1 MMTMKHPRPTSP
13 ILGVVALAV
22 AALGCATTPDPPMP
36 SEGTLVR
43 MDLIAVLVDSGNY
56 DAAVPLLQRAL
67 AAHPEEGMLHYYQGV
82 VLGSRGYRALAERE
96 LRKALELR
104 PGLAHAMDRL
114 GRVLARS
121 GSPKDA
127 VLWHQKAV
135 KAQPRN
141 PAFHNNLGWSLFVA
155 GRPAEAVKAF
165 EEAVSLDPRS
175 RKTQTNLGFAYAR
188 VGRTDDARRAFEQAG
203 TPASAAA
210 NLGAALALL
219 GRRTDARVAYEA
231 ALRHDPTLHTA
242 REALEELKTP

>member
-1 MMTMKHPRPTSP
+1 MKHPRTMSP

-22 AALGCATTPDPPMP
+22 ASLGCATTPDPPAF
-36 SEGTLVR
+36 SEGATVR
-43 MDLIAVLVDSGNY
+43 MDLIAVLVESGNY
-56 DAAVPLLQRAL
+56 AAAVPLLQRAL

-82 VLGSRGYRALAERE
+82 VLGGRGYRTLAERE

-121 GSPKDA
+121 GSQKDA

-155 GRPAEAVKAF
+155 GRPADAVKAF

-175 RKTQTNLGFAYAR
+175 RFAYAR